1 MPPPYSSKPPSDQAN
16 PRGRQLPSST
26 AGMAATQ
33 LPSVG
38 PRSLPP
44 PFAVAHQ
51 ERPMLP
57 PLSSGSEIPA
67 EHAPYSTG
75 RTWSSSQ
82 YQSPSSP
89 LYYGQHTFPEPSQA
103 PWSARLPLERILSRP
118 EQDRPASSGTVH
130 PPSSP
135 AQSPYRSYAY
145 HDPGQTSPVRMRAGF
160 PSLPSPSG
168 QDMRPLMAEATR
180 YRASSTTMPSTRRE
194 SESSRSSATS
204 SSAYG
209 SALSMP
215 PQPTGLTSSSQ
226 SSDM

>member
-1 MPPPYSSKPPSDQAN
+1 MPSPYSSKPPSDQGN
-16 PRGRQLPSST
+16 PRGRQLPSSA

-33 LPSVG
+33 LPSIG

-44 PFAVAHQ
+44 PFPFAVAHQ

-57 PLSSGSEIPA
+57 PLSSGSESST
-67 EHAPYSTG
+67 EHTG
-75 RTWSSSQ
+75 RTWSSGQ
-82 YQSPSSP
+82 HQGPSSP
-89 LYYGQHTFPEPSQA
+89 LHYGQQTFQGPSQA
-103 PWSARLPLERILSRP
+103 PWSARLPLERMVSRP
-118 EQDRPASSGTVH
+118 EQDRPVSSGTVH

-135 AQSPYRSYAY
+135 ALSSYGSYAY
-145 HDPGQTSPVRMRAGF
+145 HDPSQASPVRMRTRL

-168 QDMRPLMAEATR
+168 QDMRPLVTEASR

-209 SALSMP
+209 SALSIP
-215 PQPTGLTSSSQ
+215 ALPTGVTSSQ
-226 SSDM
+226 SSEM